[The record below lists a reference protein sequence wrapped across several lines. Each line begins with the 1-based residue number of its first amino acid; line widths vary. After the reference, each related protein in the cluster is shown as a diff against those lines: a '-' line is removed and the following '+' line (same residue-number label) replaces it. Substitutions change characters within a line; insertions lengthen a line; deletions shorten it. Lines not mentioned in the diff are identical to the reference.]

1 MKITWI
7 GQGGYLVEAAG
18 RRLVIDPYLSDSV
31 TKKFGLHRLAPPVI
45 VIKDLKPDVII
56 ITHDHLDHF
65 DPDTLQPLMSQ
76 SNASLL
82 GPQSVIN
89 HGLQMGFDEKRMTLV
104 KIGEPVRFDGF
115 IFTPTPA
122 MHSDAFSVGLLLEA
136 GGKRIYF
143 SGDTLYNPELVEKVC
158 ALTGERLDAAFVCM
172 NGRLN
177 NMNSKEAAKFVAR
190 LKPGMAIPMHY
201 GMFAEN
207 TADPN
212 EFVDD
217 CHALGMSTLVLETG
231 GSTEI

>member
-7 GQGGYLVEAAG
+7 GQGGYLVESEG
-18 RRLVIDPYLSDSV
+18 KRLVIDPYLSDSV
-31 TKKFGLHRLAPPVI
+31 TKKFGLHRLAPPVMA
-45 VIKDLKPDVII
+45 VDDVKPDII
-56 ITHDHLDHF
+56 FITHDHLDHF
-65 DPDTLQPLMSQ
+65 DPDTIQPLMSRTT
-76 SNASLL
+76 AELL

-89 HGLQMGFDEKRMTLV
+89 HGRQMGFDEKRMTLV
-104 KIGEPVRFDGF
+104 EIGKPVIRSGF
-115 IFTPTPA
+115 VFTPTSA
-122 MHSDAFSVGLLLEA
+122 MHSDPFSVGLLLEVD
-136 GGKRIYF
+136 GRRIYF
-143 SGDTLYNPELVEKVC
+143 SGDTLYNPDLIEKVYV
-158 ALTGERLDAAFVCM
+158 LTGQKLDAAFVCM

-177 NMNSKEAAKFVAR
+177 NMNSKEAAKFIAR
-190 LKPGMAIPMHY
+190 LKPVKAIPMHY